1 VRYLTDFADQAVIL
15 PMVLAVAA
23 ALLWQG
29 WRRGAMIWMAVV
41 GATFTAILFAKLM
54 FLGCTP
60 VFSPLDLY
68 SPSGHVAAAT
78 VTAGGLAVML
88 TGRLRTI
95 MPAALLAAVVIGITR
110 LVLGAHTIPE
120 VIVGGIIGMMGA
132 TALLHL
138 TGTPP
143 RLKIKPLIA
152 VVLIVAT
159 MFHGLR
165 LPAEAAI
172 RHTAFSAARLI
183 PACRQSPEYYQHRG
197 LHERF

>member
-1 VRYLTDFADQAVIL
+1 MRYLTDFADQAVIL
-15 PMVLAVAA
+15 PLVLAIAA
-23 ALLWQG
+23 ALFWQG
-29 WRRGAMIWMAVV
+29 WRRGAMIWLAVV
-41 GATFTAILFAKLM
+41 GATFAAILTAKLV

-78 VTAGGLAVML
+78 VTAGGLAVIL
-88 TGRLRTI
+88 TGRLRSI
-95 MPAALLAAVVIGITR
+95 LPAALLAAVIIGLSR

-120 VIVGGIIGMMGA
+120 VVVGGVIGMMGA
-132 TALLHL
+132 TALMHL
-138 TGTPP
+138 TGPPP

-159 MFHGLR
+159 LFHGLR

-172 RHTAFSAARLI
+172 RHTAFSAGRFI
-183 PACRQSPEYYQHRG
+183 PACRGSADYYRLRG